1 MRKVRQFLLATVFLF
16 SSSLF
21 GQAPAPEAPVRAEG
35 RTLLVLHSGVG
46 SFSAVERAHAVEQR
60 LQDVLNSPTAS
71 HETSVQK
78 TDLGLVVVMGDKP
91 ILSVTPGDEKA
102 EKVTS
107 EVLADRW
114 ARAIQEGMQH
124 AKSEKA
130 SRGLWRRLLN
140 AGIVLV
146 LAVLAALL
154 LRRGKNALGRWLEA
168 RRERIPTLHFRGL
181 ELVSRKSL
189 YEGLGHFLAV
199 ISLALL
205 LVIVA
210 GALLLIFEQVPAT
223 QSYARQVFLWIW
235 DPLAVIFWGVVGYLP
250 NLFYIL
256 VIVFVTR
263 FVMRG
268 VGFIFEQAHRGVISL
283 EPWVHRDVVRPTAQ
297 ILKAVLIVLA
307 LFFIAPLIPGTGTSA
322 AQAITVLLGLTV
334 SLGSTS
340 TVGNA
345 IAGIVLTY
353 MRPFQLGDRVQI
365 GETTGDVVERTF
377 LYTKVLTIKNE
388 EVMVPSL
395 QVISRAMINYS
406 ARAREAGLILHTS
419 VTIGYDAPWRKVHE
433 LLLLAADR
441 TANVLK
447 NPKPFV
453 LQTGLDDSY
462 VSYQLNAY
470 TDHPNEMAQIYAEL
484 HQNIQDSF
492 NEGGVEIMSPHY
504 YQLRDGNTTTVPADY
519 RPQGYQA
526 DRFRVETRMAEAVK

>member
-1 MRKVRQFLLATVFLF
+1 MRKVRLFLLASGFLF
-16 SSSLF
+16 STVLF
-21 GQAPAPEAPVRAEG
+21 GQEPTAGAPVRIEG
-35 RTLLVLHSGVG
+35 QTVLVLHSGVG
-46 SFSAVERAHAVEQR
+46 SFSAFERAHAVEQR

-78 TDLGLVVVMGDKP
+78 TDLGLVIQIGDKP

-102 EKVTS
+102 EKVAG

-114 ARAIQEGMQH
+114 ARAIQEGMEQ
-124 AKSEKA
+124 AKSQKA

-140 AGIVLV
+140 AAIVLV
-146 LAVLAALL
+146 LALLAGLL
-154 LRRGKNALGRWLEA
+154 VRRGRSASKRWLEA
-168 RRERIPTLHFRGL
+168 RRDRVPTLRFRGL
-181 ELVSRKSL
+181 ELVSRESM
-189 YEGLGHFLAV
+189 YGGLEHFLS
-199 ISLALL
+199 ILSLTLL
-205 LVIVA
+205 LVIAA

-223 QSYARQVFLWIW
+223 QRYARQVFLWIW

-256 VIVFVTR
+256 VIILVIR

-283 EPWVHRDVVRPTAQ
+283 EPWVHRDVARPTAQ
-297 ILKAVLIVLA
+297 ILKALLIVLA
-307 LFFIAPLIPGTGTSA
+307 LFFIAPLIPGTGTTA

-377 LYTKVLTIKNE
+377 LYTKILTIKNE

-406 ARAREAGLILHTS
+406 ARARESGLILHTS

-433 LLLLAADR
+433 LLLRAADR
-441 TANVLK
+441 TANILK
-447 NPKPFV
+447 KPQPFV
-453 LQTGLDDSY
+453 LQTSLDDWY
-462 VSYQLNAY
+462 VSYQLNAC
-470 TDHPNEMAQIYAEL
+470 TDQPNLMALTYAEL
-484 HQNIQDSF
+484 HQNIQDAF

-526 DRFRVETRMAEAVK
+526 DRFRVETRMAEAIK

>member
-1 MRKVRQFLLATVFLF
+1 MRKVRRFLLATVFLF
-16 SSSLF
+16 SPALC
-21 GQAPAPEAPVRAEG
+21 GQASAPEAPVRIEG
-35 RTLLVLHSGVG
+35 QTLLVLRSGVG
-46 SFSAVERAHAVEQR
+46 SFSTVERAHAVEQR
-60 LQDVLNSPTAS
+60 LQDVLDSPTAS

-78 TDLGLVVVMGDKP
+78 TDLGLVIMMGDKP
-91 ILSVTPGDEKA
+91 IISVTPGDEKA
-102 EKVTS
+102 EKITA

-124 AKSEKA
+124 AKNQKV

-140 AGIVLV
+140 AAIVLV
-146 LAVLAALL
+146 LAVLAGLL
-154 LRRGKNALGRWLEA
+154 VRRGRNALRRWLEV

-181 ELVSRKSL
+181 ELISRKSM
-189 YEGLGHFLAV
+189 YEGLGHLLT
-199 ISLALL
+199 ILSLALL

-223 QSYARQVFLWIW
+223 ESYARQVFLWIW
-235 DPLAVIFWGVVGYLP
+235 NPLAVIFWGVVGYLP

-268 VGFIFEQAHRGVISL
+268 VGFVFEQANRGVISL
-283 EPWVHRDVVRPTAQ
+283 EPWVHRDVARPTAQ

-365 GETTGDVVERTF
+365 GDTTGDVVERTF

-395 QVISRAMINYS
+395 QVISRPMINYS
-406 ARAREAGLILHTS
+406 ARARESGLILHTS

-433 LLLLAADR
+433 LLLRAADR

-453 LQTGLDDSY
+453 LQTSLDDSY
-462 VSYQLNAY
+462 VSYQLNAH
-470 TDHPNEMAQIYAEL
+470 TDRPNQMAQIYADL

-519 RPQGYQA
+519 RPQGYQP
-526 DRFRVETRMAEAVK
+526 DRFLVEARMAEAVK

>member
-1 MRKVRQFLLATVFLF
+1 MRKVRQFLLATVVLF

-21 GQAPAPEAPVRAEG
+21 GQAPTTEAPVRVEG
-35 RTLLVLHSGVG
+35 QTLLVLRYGVG

-60 LQDVLNSPTAS
+60 LQDILNLPTAS

-78 TDLGLVVVMGDKP
+78 TDLGLVILMGAKP
-91 ILSVTPGDEKA
+91 IISVTPGDEEA
-102 EKVTS
+102 EKITA

-124 AKSEKA
+124 AKDQKV

-140 AGIVLV
+140 ASIVLV
-146 LAVLAALL
+146 LAVLAGVLV
-154 LRRGKNALGRWLEA
+154 RRGRNALERWLEA

-181 ELVSRKSL
+181 ELVSRESM
-189 YEGLGHFLAV
+189 YEGLRHFLA
-199 ISLALL
+199 ILSPALL

-256 VIVFVTR
+256 VIVAVTR

-268 VGFIFEQAHRGVISL
+268 VGFVFDQADRGVISL
-283 EPWVHRDVVRPTAQ
+283 EPWVHRDVARPTAQ

-307 LFFIAPLIPGTGTSA
+307 LFFIAPLIPGTGTTA

-406 ARAREAGLILHTS
+406 ARARESGLILHTS

-433 LLLLAADR
+433 LLLRAAGR
-441 TANVLK
+441 TADVLK
-447 NPKPFV
+447 TPKPFV
-453 LQTGLDDSY
+453 LQTSLDDSY
-462 VSYQLNAY
+462 VSYQLNAF
-470 TDHPNEMAQIYAEL
+470 TDRPNQMVQIYAEL

-504 YQLRDGNTTTVPADY
+504 YQLRDGNATTIPADN
-519 RPQGYQA
+519 RPTGYEP
-526 DRFRVETRMAEAVK
+526 DRFLVEARMAGAVK

>member
-1 MRKVRQFLLATVFLF
+1 MRKVRQFLLATVVLF

-21 GQAPAPEAPVRAEG
+21 GQAPTTEAPVRVEG
-35 RTLLVLHSGVG
+35 QTLLVLRYGVG

-60 LQDVLNSPTAS
+60 LQDILNLPTAS

-78 TDLGLVVVMGDKP
+78 TDLGLVILMGAKP
-91 ILSVTPGDEKA
+91 IISVTPGDEEA
-102 EKVTS
+102 EKITA

-124 AKSEKA
+124 AKDQKV

-140 AGIVLV
+140 AAIVLV
-146 LAVLAALL
+146 LAVLAGVLV
-154 LRRGKNALGRWLEA
+154 RRGRNALERWLEA

-181 ELVSRKSL
+181 ELVSRESM
-189 YEGLGHFLAV
+189 YEGLRHFLA
-199 ISLALL
+199 ILSPALL

-256 VIVFVTR
+256 VIVAVTR

-268 VGFIFEQAHRGVISL
+268 VGFVFDQADRGVISL
-283 EPWVHRDVVRPTAQ
+283 EPWVHRDVARPTAQ

-307 LFFIAPLIPGTGTSA
+307 LFFIAPLIPGTGTTA

-406 ARAREAGLILHTS
+406 ARARESGLILHTS

-433 LLLLAADR
+433 LLLRAAGR
-441 TANVLK
+441 TADVLK
-447 NPKPFV
+447 TPKPFV
-453 LQTGLDDSY
+453 LQTSLDDSY
-462 VSYQLNAY
+462 VSYQLNAF
-470 TDHPNEMAQIYAEL
+470 TDRPNQMVQIYAEL

-504 YQLRDGNTTTVPADY
+504 YQLRDGNATTIPADN
-519 RPQGYQA
+519 RPTGYEP
-526 DRFRVETRMAEAVK
+526 DRFLVEARMAGAVK

>member
-1 MRKVRQFLLATVFLF
+1 MRKVRRFLLATVFLF
-16 SSSLF
+16 STALF
-21 GQAPAPEAPVRAEG
+21 GQAPAPEAPVRIEG
-35 RTLLVLHSGVG
+35 QTLLVLHSGVG
-46 SFSAVERAHAVEQR
+46 SFSTVERAQAVEQR
-60 LQDVLNSPTAS
+60 LQDVLDSPTAS
-71 HETSVQK
+71 HDTSVQR
-78 TDLGLVVVMGDKP
+78 TEMGLVIMMGDKP
-91 ILSVTPGDEKA
+91 IISVTPGDEKA
-102 EKVTS
+102 EKVTA

-114 ARAIQEGMQH
+114 ARAIREGMEH
-124 AKSEKA
+124 ARTQML
-130 SRGLWRRLLN
+130 SRSLWRRLLN
-140 AGIVLV
+140 AAIVLV
-146 LAVLAALL
+146 LAVLAGLL
-154 LRRGKNALGRWLEA
+154 VRRGRRALGQWLEG
-168 RRERIPTLHFRGL
+168 RRERIPTLHLRGL
-181 ELVSRKSL
+181 ELVSPKFL
-189 YEGLGHFLAV
+189 YEGLGHFMAIV
-199 ISLALL
+199 SLALL
-205 LVIVA
+205 LVIAA
-210 GALLLIFEQVPAT
+210 GALILIFEQVPAT
-223 QSYARQVFLWIW
+223 QSYAHQVFLWIW

-250 NLFYIL
+250 NLFYLL

-268 VGFIFEQAHRGVISL
+268 VGFVFEQAHRGVISL
-283 EPWVHRDVVRPTAQ
+283 EPWVHRDVARPTAQ
-297 ILKAVLIVLA
+297 ILKVALIVLA

-395 QVISRAMINYS
+395 QVIGTTMINYS
-406 ARAREAGLILHTS
+406 AKARESGLILHTS

-433 LLLLAADR
+433 LLLRAADR

-453 LQTGLDDSY
+453 LQTSLDDSY

-470 TDHPNEMAQIYAEL
+470 TDQPNQMAQIYADL

-504 YQLRDGNTTTVPADY
+504 YQLRDGNTTTVPPDY
-519 RPQGYQA
+519 RPQGYQP
-526 DRFRVETRMAEAVK
+526 DRFLVEARMAEAVK

>member
-1 MRKVRQFLLATVFLF
+1 MRKVRQFLLATVVLF

-21 GQAPAPEAPVRAEG
+21 GQAPTTEAPVRVEG
-35 RTLLVLHSGVG
+35 QTLLVLRYGAG

-60 LQDVLNSPTAS
+60 LQDILNLPTAS

-78 TDLGLVVVMGDKP
+78 TDLGLVIMMGDKP
-91 ILSVTPGDEKA
+91 IISVTPGDEEA
-102 EKVTS
+102 EKITA

-124 AKSEKA
+124 AKGQKV

-140 AGIVLV
+140 AAIVLV
-146 LAVLAALL
+146 LAVLAGVLV
-154 LRRGKNALGRWLEA
+154 RRGRNALERWLEA

-181 ELVSRKSL
+181 ELVSRESM
-189 YEGLGHFLAV
+189 YEGLRHFLA
-199 ISLALL
+199 ILSPALL

-256 VIVFVTR
+256 VIVAVTR

-268 VGFIFEQAHRGVISL
+268 VGFVFDQADRGVISL
-283 EPWVHRDVVRPTAQ
+283 EPWVHRDVARPTAQ

-307 LFFIAPLIPGTGTSA
+307 LFFIAPLIPGTGTTA

-406 ARAREAGLILHTS
+406 ARARESGLILHTS

-433 LLLLAADR
+433 LLLRAAGR
-441 TANVLK
+441 TADVLK
-447 NPKPFV
+447 TPKPFV
-453 LQTGLDDSY
+453 LQTSLDDSY
-462 VSYQLNAY
+462 VSYQLNAF
-470 TDHPNEMAQIYAEL
+470 TDRPNQMVQIYAEL

-504 YQLRDGNTTTVPADY
+504 YQLRDGNATTIPADN
-519 RPQGYQA
+519 RPTGYEP
-526 DRFRVETRMAEAVK
+526 DRFLVEARMAGAVK